1 MSQETK
7 VFKNEKEW
15 LRTEGGINEERWEV
29 ERWMLWHHGGIDAEG
44 AEKSQEL
51 EAAAGLKEVT
61 TTTTR
66 HGNMQEKRR
75 QWLLVKEFGAI

>member
-1 MSQETK
+1 
-7 VFKNEKEW
+7 
-15 LRTEGGINEERWEV
+15 
-29 ERWMLWHHGGIDAEG
+29 MLWHHGGVDAEG

-51 EAAAGLKEVT
+51 EAAVGLKEVTTT

-75 QWLLVKEFGAI
+75 Q